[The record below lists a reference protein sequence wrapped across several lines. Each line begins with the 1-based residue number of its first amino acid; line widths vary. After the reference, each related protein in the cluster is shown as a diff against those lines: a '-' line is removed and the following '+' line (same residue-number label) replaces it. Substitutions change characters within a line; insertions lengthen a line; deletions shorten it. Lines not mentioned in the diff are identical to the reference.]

1 MLLLLVVSCLDVSGC
16 TNFFFGRAKNKWKA
30 PIVKQEGKTT
40 IEINNDKKKRLS
52 FFFLT
57 YRKRKKN
64 PFLQNKNSEN
74 AKKVVIIQ
82 ISKDEHDRHQYY
94 ITSQV

>member
-57 YRKRKKN
+57 
-64 PFLQNKNSEN
+64 FFTNKNSKN